1 MDEKHREQL
10 GLDQYPAN
18 SKKDSVDI
26 NAAPKERKK
35 IVQGTIKKK
44 KRSLVKRVGEEF
56 LEDDG
61 QSVGNYIL
69 YDVLIPAAKDLI
81 SDMMNSSLEMFFWG
95 STRPSNRRV
104 STKGRP
110 GTTGSRVNYG
120 GLSTGLTRD
129 ARQERTIS
137 RGGRSRHDF
146 DEIIIETRGEAEEV
160 LAHLVDLT
168 IDYNQA
174 TVADL
179 YGAVGISSNFT
190 DDRYGWT
197 DLRGVTPVRARG
209 GGYILNLPRA
219 IPLD

>member
-1 MDEKHREQL
+1 MDAKHRDQL
-10 GLDQYPAN
+10 GLDQYPSN
-18 SKKDSVDI
+18 SKQDKVEDTE
-26 NAAPKERKK
+26 APKERKK
-35 IVQGTIKKK
+35 IVQGTVKKK

-56 LEDDG
+56 LEDDS

-81 SDMMNSSLEMFFWG
+81 SDMINSSLEMFFWG
-95 STRPSNRRV
+95 STRPGTRRV
-104 STKGRP
+104 NTKGRSN
-110 GTTGSRVNYG
+110 TTGSRVNYG
-120 GLSTGLTRD
+120 GLSTGLVRD
-129 ARQERTIS
+129 SRQERTIS
-137 RGGRSRHDF
+137 RGGRARHDF

-160 LAHLVDLT
+160 LAHLIDLT
-168 IDYNQA
+168 VDYNQA

-219 IPLD
+219 LPLD